1 MKFFDDKHKEVHW
14 YNRNWFFATT
24 ILIVVIN
31 IVLYATLGPMWQ
43 RDRLYDSTA
52 VWEDFEMGNVLS
64 IFGAAFA
71 HLSWQHVLLNML
83 SFVVLGF
90 YLERRYGSLCLF
102 VLIFVFAFTA
112 PAMASHVRGN
122 INHCGFSGVIFA
134 LYAFFFVDFVVF
146 LVSLRKKKSLTTLII
161 GICVAVYSY
170 ISMSIKTIDG
180 KMKFFGW
187 PYDLVHNMA
196 HYTGFLIGLLVALLF
211 FVCAKFQLKKKEE

>member
-64 IFGAAFA
+64 IFGAAFSHA
-71 HLSWQHVLLNML
+71 NWAHVLLNMMC
-83 SFVVLGF
+83 FAVVGF
-90 YLERRYGSLCLF
+90 YLERRYGSLCLLLL
-102 VLIFVFAFTA
+102 VVVFAFTA
-112 PAMASHVRGN
+112 PAMASHVKGN
-122 INHCGFSGVIFA
+122 INHHGFSGVLFA
-134 LYAFFFVDFVVF
+134 LYGFFFVDFVIF

-161 GICVAVYSY
+161 GICVALFIY
-170 ISMSIKTIDG
+170 ISMCFIRVDSTL
-180 KMKFFGW
+180 KFFGW